1 MFVKQLIHLTHT
13 PNEANYQRRCC
24 AVTLRRAKKINKQ
37 TLVVYL
43 YSKLE
48 EAKVMRSFMRKV
60 IVSVIAVLAGFAGVA
75 QALNVDQSSG
85 AVYVKNE
92 YVPDR
97 VIEMPYAVASD
108 AKCGQWWQLMADLG
122 WSDADIAKGDGI
134 IFRESRCNADSVNAK
149 DPTTIGKFKGSFG
162 LYQINLYWIKKTAW
176 YPKGF
181 LQTKLER
188 NLVPTDLLLPEIN
201 IAAAGEII
209 KQNRADGGCGWSAWR
224 SCK

>member
-1 MFVKQLIHLTHT
+1 
-13 PNEANYQRRCC
+13 
-24 AVTLRRAKKINKQ
+24 
-37 TLVVYL
+37 
-43 YSKLE
+43 
-48 EAKVMRSFMRKV
+48 MRSFMKKV
-60 IVSVIAVLAGFAGVA
+60 IVSVVAVLAGFAGVA

-85 AVYVKNE
+85 SVYLKNE

-97 VIEMPYAVASD
+97 VIELPYSVASD

-122 WSDADIAKGDGI
+122 WSDADIAKGDAI

-181 LQTKLER
+181 LQTKQVSRNSSPVPSSIVTELPPFRMLHSSFSCQLVRSWR
-188 NLVPTDLLLPEIN
+188 NLCFYQML
-201 IAAAGEII
+201 
-209 KQNRADGGCGWSAWR
+209 NRRQVCRYSKSW
-224 SCK
+224 